1 MGLMQNQMNKYEII
15 FDGEYKDK
23 DTAKIRILDG
33 KYKDLVY
40 HYNYVS
46 FNEESLQVQFAYDI
60 DETPSDI
67 EIDDLKESD
76 RKELEQM
83 LGDILV
89 NIVETKQY
97 ENRTDNSNKPDL

>member
-1 MGLMQNQMNKYEII
+1 MNKYKII
-15 FDGEYKDK
+15 FDDEYKDE

-46 FNEESLQVQFAYDI
+46 FNEESVNLQFEYDI
-60 DETPSDI
+60 DETPEGLEVDK
-67 EIDDLKESD
+67 LKSED
-76 RKELEQM
+76 RKEFETV

-89 NIVETKQY
+89 DIVESKND
-97 ENRTDNSNKPDL
+97 NRTDNTDKPAL

>member
-1 MGLMQNQMNKYEII
+1 MNKYEII
-15 FDGEYKDK
+15 FDGEYQEK
-23 DTAKIRILDG
+23 DTANIRILDG

-46 FNEESLQVQFAYDI
+46 FNEKTVQVQFAYDI
-60 DETPSDI
+60 DETPSGL

-97 ENRTDNSNKPDL
+97 ENRTDSTNKPDL

>member
-1 MGLMQNQMNKYEII
+1 MNKYKII
-15 FDGEYKDK
+15 FDDEYKDE

-46 FNEESLQVQFAYDI
+46 FNEESVNLQFEYDI
-60 DETPSDI
+60 DETPEGLEVDK
-67 EIDDLKESD
+67 LKSED
-76 RKELEQM
+76 RKEFEIV

-89 NIVETKQY
+89 DIVESKN
-97 ENRTDNSNKPDL
+97 ENRTDNTDKPAL

>member
-1 MGLMQNQMNKYEII
+1 MNKYKII
-15 FDGEYKDK
+15 FDDEYKDE

-46 FNEESLQVQFAYDI
+46 FNEESVNLQFEYDI
-60 DETPSDI
+60 DETPEGLEVDK
-67 EIDDLKESD
+67 LKSED
-76 RKELEQM
+76 RKEFETV

-89 NIVETKQY
+89 DIVESKN
-97 ENRTDNSNKPDL
+97 ENRTDNTDKPAL

>member
-1 MGLMQNQMNKYEII
+1 MNKYKII
-15 FDGEYKDK
+15 FDDEYKDE

-46 FNEESLQVQFAYDI
+46 FNEESVNLQFEYDI
-60 DETPSDI
+60 DETPEGLEVDK
-67 EIDDLKESD
+67 LKFED
-76 RKELEQM
+76 RKEFEIV

-89 NIVETKQY
+89 DIVESKN
-97 ENRTDNSNKPDL
+97 ENRTDNTDKPAL

>member
-1 MGLMQNQMNKYEII
+1 MNKYKII
-15 FDGEYKDK
+15 FDDEYKDE

-46 FNEESLQVQFAYDI
+46 FNEESVNLQFEYDI
-60 DETPSDI
+60 DETPEGLEVDK
-67 EIDDLKESD
+67 LKSED
-76 RKELEQM
+76 RKEFETV

-89 NIVETKQY
+89 DIVESKN
-97 ENRTDNSNKPDL
+97 ENRTDNNDKPAL

>member
-40 HYNYVS
+40 NYNYVS
-46 FNEESLQVQFAYDI
+46 FN
-60 DETPSDI
+60 
-67 EIDDLKESD
+67 
-76 RKELEQM
+76 
-83 LGDILV
+83 
-89 NIVETKQY
+89 
-97 ENRTDNSNKPDL
+97 